1 MLRAIVLS
9 IALLVGFGGTF
20 VLTTDYTEAGAHKPR
35 KQKKKK
41 AKYKKYS
48 RAWWRTYRQRVKRQ
62 RELAQRRRAMRL
74 RQIRLSRANNQ
85 PNNQTTQVSKANKNR
100 PVVESKQAVL
110 PTGETAPFGWK
121 QGNSSSS
128 ELNYRVE
135 DENGSQIGSASISLV
150 GTAAN
155 TENNQSSNPRNKTL
169 GGISVNSFRSSV
181 IDRMIK
187 ENGWVVNDYQKEI
200 GGKKVYVVVAQSE
213 GAGGVIL
220 SRTFYFTEV
229 DGRIYSVSTTSNTNS
244 AEKITQESEK
254 VIDSLQRTKSNPQ
267 QASNEKE

>member
-1 MLRAIVLS
+1 MIRAIVLS
-9 IALLVGFGGTF
+9 IALLVGLGTIIP
-20 VLTTDYTEAGAHKPR
+20 LTTDYTEAGAHKPR

-41 AKYKKYS
+41 KQVKYKKYS
-48 RAWWRTYRQRVKRQ
+48 RQWWRAYRQRVKRNK
-62 RELAQRRRAMRL
+62 ELAQRRRAMRL
-74 RQIRLSRANNQ
+74 RQLRASKNNPQ
-85 PNNQTTQVSKANKNR
+85 ETAKTKNTQKDTPVKNNA
-100 PVVESKQAVL
+100 PALL
-110 PTGETAPFGWK
+110 PSGETAPLGWK
-121 QGNSSSS
+121 QGNISSS

-150 GTAAN
+150 GAAAN
-155 TENNQSSNPRNKTL
+155 TDKEQPTNQRSKTL
-169 GGISVNSFRSSV
+169 GGVSVNSFRSTV

-229 DGRIYSVSTTSNTNS
+229 DGRIYSVSTTTSTNS

-254 VIDSLQRTKSNPQ
+254 VIDSLQRAKANPQ

>member
-1 MLRAIVLS
+1 MIRAIVLS
-9 IALLVGFGGTF
+9 IALLVGFGGTII
-20 VLTTDYTEAGAHKPR
+20 LTTDYTEAGAHKPR

-41 AKYKKYS
+41 VKYKKYS
-48 RAWWRTYRQRVKRQ
+48 RAWWRAYRQRVKRQ

-74 RQIRLSRANNQ
+74 RQIRASRNKPQNSQ
-85 PNNQTTQVSKANKNR
+85 TNQTTRTEKN
-100 PVVESKQAVL
+100 PVVKTNTPALL
-110 PTGETAPFGWK
+110 PSGENAPSGWK
-121 QGNSSSS
+121 QGNASSS

-135 DENGSQIGSASISLV
+135 DDSGAQIGSASISLV
-150 GTAAN
+150 GAAAN
-155 TENNQSSNPRNKTL
+155 TENQPVNQRTKTV
-169 GGISVNSFRSSV
+169 GGVSVNSFRSTV

-229 DGRIYSVSTTSNTNS
+229 DGRIYSVATTSTTTST
-244 AEKITQESEK
+244 EKITQESEK
-254 VIDSLQRTKSNPQ
+254 VIDSLQRTKTNPQ
-267 QASNEKE
+267 QASNEK

>member
-1 MLRAIVLS
+1 MIRAIVLS
-9 IALLVGFGGTF
+9 IALLFGIGTTL

-41 AKYKKYS
+41 VKYKKYS
-48 RAWWRTYRQRVKRQ
+48 RAWWRAYRQRVKRNKD
-62 RELAQRRRAMRL
+62 LVQRRRTIRL
-74 RQIRLSRANNQ
+74 RQIRATKNNPQ
-85 PNNQTTQVSKANKNR
+85 
-100 PVVESKQAVL
+100 
-110 PTGETAPFGWK
+110 ETAQTKLKDKDVPVKLNTPALLPSGENAPLGWK
-121 QGNSSSS
+121 QGNTSTS
-128 ELNYRVE
+128 ELNYSVE

-150 GTAAN
+150 GAAAN
-155 TENNQSSNPRNKTL
+155 NENQTVNQRNKTV
-169 GGISVNSFRSSV
+169 GGVSVNSFRSTV

-229 DGRIYSVSTTSNTNS
+229 DGRIYSVATTTSTNS

-254 VIDSLQRTKSNPQ
+254 VIDSLQRAKTNPQ
-267 QASNEKE
+267 QASSEK